1 MCIFYNLTSAS
12 SEPQRDSESGTSGA
26 VLVSFTTNSGL
37 VSASCFCGRRF
48 GLFPLHSRKHA
59 RTFLS
64 ENLCTWPRR
73 GQRVGSGGELA
84 QFQKTLPDGFPS
96 GCASAPTAGHARVV
110 SVLRI
115 LTDRRL
121 CHSALWWLRGHAT
134 LPFNPHSL
142 WPLASLFP
150 RGCVFPVPV
159 PPSYAFSSLV
169 CRACALWTRTP
180 HRCLY
185 YQYLPSV
192 SHSHSLNSAFW

>member
-121 CHSALWWLRGHAT
+121 CHSALWWLRGH
-134 LPFNPHSL
+134 LIHIPFGP
-142 WPLASLFP
+142 WPLYSLE
-150 RGCVFPVPV
+150 GV
-159 PPSYAFSSLV
+159 SS
-169 CRACALWTRTP
+169 
-180 HRCLY
+180 RCLCH
-185 YQYLPSV
+185 LHMPSPHWFV
-192 SHSHSLNSAFW
+192 GLVHSG